1 MDPAPA
7 RSTAERVRHALA
19 RLATDVDLWVATA
32 SADGIPYLV
41 PLSYLWHDGRILLA
55 TTERSTTVRNLRRD
69 GRVRLSLDG
78 TRDVVLID
86 GDAELVPG
94 DAIAGDVA
102 DAYTDHAGWDPRTDP
117 DTAWIVV
124 TPTRIRSWRE
134 VNELAGREIMRDGAW
149 ADGGP

>member
-1 MDPAPA
+1 MAPAPA

-32 SADGIPYLV
+32 SADGVPYLV